1 MKHSGEPGA
10 AGRGEE
16 PRNDPAAAGP
26 RLVALWRRLSRLPGG
41 RIAFS
46 LLLRRMVPYTGTIRP
61 VVEELE
67 PGYARV
73 RVRDR
78 RKVRNHL
85 RSVHAVALTN
95 LGEVAGGLALLTGLP
110 PGARGI
116 VTELR
121 SVYHRKARGTLVAEA
136 RVNLPDRLAPSAEHV
151 VTAHVRDTSGALVTE
166 VIARWRISTG

>member
-1 MKHSGEPGA
+1 MST
-10 AGRGEE
+10 
-16 PRNDPAAAGP
+16 PRPASLRSPDRAAAGP
-26 RLVALWRRLSRLPGG
+26 RLLALWRRLSRLPGG
-41 RIAFS
+41 RVLFS
-46 LLLRRMVPYTGTIRP
+46 LLLRRMVPYTGTVRP

-73 RVRDR
+73 RMRDR

-136 RVNLPDRLAPSAEHV
+136 RVNLPDRLAPSAEHE